1 MKLLSKRTLF
11 FITLFTLAFYT
22 ISEAQQGTISINQDP
37 RIDELIKLRKE
48 LEDKSDR
55 YRIQIFSGD
64 RTRAEDKRLNFRNYF
79 SQYSTKLVYETPNY
93 KIWAGY
99 FRTRLEADRALIKVK
114 RKFPNA
120 FIFKPLKEKS

>member
-1 MKLLSKRTLF
+1 MKLLSKRNLF
-11 FITLFTLAFYT
+11 FITLFIFAFST
-22 ISEAQQGTISINQDP
+22 ICDAQQGHVSINQDP
-37 RIDELIKLRKE
+37 RIDELVKLRKE

-64 RTRAEDKRLNFRNYF
+64 RTRAEDKRLKFKSYF

-120 FIFKPLKEKS
+120 FIFKPLKE